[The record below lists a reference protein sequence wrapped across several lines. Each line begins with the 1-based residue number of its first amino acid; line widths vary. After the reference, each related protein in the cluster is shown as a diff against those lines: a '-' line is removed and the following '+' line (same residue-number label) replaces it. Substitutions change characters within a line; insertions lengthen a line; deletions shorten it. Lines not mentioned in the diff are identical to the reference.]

1 MRKTAVAVCILG
13 VLIGVL
19 LWSTPVT
26 RVGSGFLVGDGRI
39 VLTYRELVHEAAHI
53 RVRFPN
59 EDDIAAQRIDIAGPV
74 AILKLQEAPKVK
86 RRPLTIQ
93 MQKPDED
100 YVFTLGYPWTNT
112 QEDRHRLLEGAL
124 VTRVENDAGLLRVR
138 LELDPVHSGSPL
150 FNSRREV
157 MGLVLAGQGIEA
169 EPSAGTH
176 GVVPA
181 AVLIDLLSRNG
192 ISLTDLPA
200 VKDVSLQEFV
210 EAVRNNVVLIEA
222 Q

>member
-1 MRKTAVAVCILG
+1 MRKAVIAALILA

-19 LWSTPVT
+19 FWGTPVT
-26 RVGSGFLVGDGRI
+26 RVGSGFLAGDGRI
-39 VLTYRELVHEAAHI
+39 VLTQRDLVQDAAEI
-53 RVRFPN
+53 RVKFPN
-59 EDDIAAQRIDIAGPV
+59 EDDIAAQRIDRGDTGPV

-93 MQKPDED
+93 AQQPDED

-124 VTRVENDAGLLRVR
+124 VSRVEDDSGLWSVR
-138 LELDPVHSGSPL
+138 LELDPVHSGGPL
-150 FNSRREV
+150 FNSKREV
-157 MGLVLAGQGIEA
+157 VGMVLAMQGAEA
-169 EPSAGTH
+169 AGTH
-176 GVVPA
+176 RAVPA
-181 AVLIDLLSRNG
+181 AVLIDVLRRNG
-192 ISLTDLPA
+192 VSVADPPA
-200 VKDVSLQEFV
+200 AKDASLQEFI